1 MNVKKYLM
9 IVCCVIG
16 VCLAV
21 LSGIIVASRYL
32 SEFSENPGEI
42 VEDLPKA
49 SKSRANILLMGLD
62 NGKIHTDTIMLFHL
76 TVLTKS

>member
-62 NGKIHTDTIMLFHL
+62 NGNPYRYNNACSLMIN
-76 TVLTKS
+76 KS